1 MSSALWPMGGMAAQM
16 CVSVSKLINMCATS
30 PCMCPCAC
38 LRAWMLH
45 TCADILCVLYMN
57 LYSVPTVPQLNGSL
71 ELIGSCELMSSFAV
85 RTSAGSLDGTELETS
100 IWPKGQQVSVLYSV
114 LECSKWHLRFWTLRT
129 KSSQHMFITSNETMS
144 AKPFST
150 WLQTGPENYVVICNC
165 FVCICFCVRVP
176 LCLCV
181 ALDLR
186 ECLCIRT
193 LSLNFLTATLQ
204 LDEWDA
210 GIVWV

>member
-1 MSSALWPMGGMAAQM
+1 MKIKCQSIKMWLYFM
-16 CVSVSKLINMCATS
+16 CVVNVISTLTDGRYGSTNVCECVSKLINMCATS
-30 PCMCPCAC
+30 PCMRPCAC

-129 KSSQHMFITSNETMS
+129 KSDPAHVHYF
-144 AKPFST
+144 
-150 WLQTGPENYVVICNC
+150 
-165 FVCICFCVRVP
+165 
-176 LCLCV
+176 
-181 ALDLR
+181 
-186 ECLCIRT
+186 
-193 LSLNFLTATLQ
+193 
-204 LDEWDA
+204 
-210 GIVWV
+210 